1 MVVPGP
7 GESQENLVSQP
18 GDYAADPCG
27 WDLKASLDRL
37 ARLGQ
42 QRSYRTGTILI
53 NQGDEGG
60 TLFVI
65 LSGSVRAYVEG
76 PSGRILTLSTYV
88 EDEYVGEMALD
99 GGPRS
104 ASIITLEPTKCS
116 VVSTKDLRK
125 HIHAEPDF
133 AIDMMMRLIQRARIA
148 TESARGLALLDV
160 YGRIRELLEQLAD
173 TLEDGSRQT
182 RVRLTHK
189 EIADRV
195 GASREMVSKIL
206 KELVVGGYIE
216 IDRRQIRIL
225 RGLPA
230 GW

>member
-1 MVVPGP
+1 MLGL
-7 GESQENLVSQP
+7 SVSRQNV
-18 GDYAADPCG
+18 GGHCTDDLADPAE
-27 WDLKASLDRL
+27 WNLKASLDRL
-37 ARLGQ
+37 AFIGRQ
-42 QRSYRTGTILI
+42 HSYRAGTILI

-60 TLFVI
+60 TLFII

-76 PSGRILTLSTYV
+76 PSGRILTLSTYFA
-88 EDEYVGEMALD
+88 DEYVGEMALD

-104 ASIITLEPTKCS
+104 ASIITLEATKCS
-116 VVSTKDLRK
+116 IVSTDDLRK

-133 AIDMMMRLIQRARIA
+133 AIDMMLRLIQRARIA

-160 YGRIRELLEQLAD
+160 YGRIRAFFEQQAE
-173 TLEDGSRQT
+173 TLEDGSRQIKS
-182 RVRLTHK
+182 RLTHK
-189 EIADRV
+189 EIADQV

-206 KELVVGGYIE
+206 KELTIGGYIE
-216 IDRRQIRIL
+216 IDRRQIKIL